1 MDIFN
6 VYTKSVDDL
15 HHFAFQIIFLI
26 YRKIDLKEKFTL
38 EQKKIEILCGF
49 FLIHS
54 YNELIV
60 EALYIQ
66 MHMHTVISPFPR
78 VRSKASLAMSG
89 PVT

>member
-38 EQKKIEILCGF
+38 EQKKLKFCVVF
-49 FLIHS
+49 S
-54 YNELIV
+54 
-60 EALYIQ
+60 
-66 MHMHTVISPFPR
+66 
-78 VRSKASLAMSG
+78 
-89 PVT
+89 